1 MSHVI
6 LMKSGFSCVL
16 QDHFSG
22 TEKSLQLNLIILIS
36 LNVGKKDQT
45 LKCAPVINDLS
56 DETF

>member
-1 MSHVI
+1 
-6 LMKSGFSCVL
+6 MKSGFSCVL